1 MPDGIFTKF
10 INAITN
16 FFTGKT
22 ESTTQ
27 SHNNSKAPIFK
38 GSKKTSN
45 ANEISMMRDISDT
58 QIMRSNYISLKK
70 NPKYALKEGDTISV
84 IAKKFGVEE
93 LSILYANSL
102 TKETAKNLKIGQI
115 LKIPPTK
122 TVKNINNLNDVA
134 KSMGVSAD
142 FIAKLKK
149 AEDSANLKPNQ
160 FHNTAYKDD
169 AGVLTIGIGHV
180 VQKGEPQKLSNAQV
194 CSLLAK
200 DLLKVEENIEGT
212 IGPAKY
218 RSLPQP
224 MKEALLSLAFNK
236 GTDILNKIPG
246 LTYTLKTGKYEAA
259 INKFLYNKSTATG
272 LEMSGL
278 NKRRIFEISI
288 ACKMYKGKIPQSN
301 INTAQQLYNRGVQLL
316 REECKKSGHKFEN
329 LIVGYNNDIKS
340 YMGNHIK
347 LITK

>member
-1 MPDGIFTKF
+1 MPDGILTKF
-10 INAITN
+10 INAITE

-22 ESTTQ
+22 EQPAKT
-27 SHNNSKAPIFK
+27 NRNGKASIFK
-38 GSKKTSN
+38 GTKHTKN
-45 ANEISMMRDISDT
+45 PHEISMMNDISDT
-58 QIMRSNYISLKK
+58 QITRNNYISYRK
-70 NPKYALKEGDTISV
+70 NPKYVLKEGDTISV

-93 LSILYANSL
+93 QSILYANSL

-122 TVKNINNLNDVA
+122 TVKNIRNLNDVA

-180 VQKGEPQKLSNAQV
+180 VKKGEPQKLSNAQV

-200 DLLKVEENIEGT
+200 DLLKVEENIEGI

-218 RSLPQP
+218 KRLPQP
-224 MKEALLSLAFNK
+224 MKEALLSLTFNK

-246 LTYTLKTGKYEAA
+246 LTYTLKVGKYEAA
-259 INKFLYNKSTATG
+259 INKFSFNKSTTTG

-301 INTAQQLYNRGVQLL
+301 INTAQQLYNRGIQLL
-316 REECKKSGHKFEN
+316 RAECKKSGHSFEN
-329 LIVGYNNDIKS
+329 LLVGYNNDVKS
-340 YMGNHIK
+340 YMGNRIK

>member
-22 ESTTQ
+22 ESSPK

-38 GSKKTSN
+38 GTKKNSN
-45 ANEISMMRDISDT
+45 SHEISMMRDISDA
-58 QIMRSNYISLKK
+58 QIMRNNYISLRR
-70 NPKYALKEGDTISV
+70 NPQYALKEGDTISV

-134 KSMGVSAD
+134 KSMGVSTD
-142 FIAKLKK
+142 FITKLKK

-224 MKEALLSLAFNK
+224 MKEALLSLTFNK

-246 LTYTLKTGKYEAA
+246 LTYTLKAGKYEAA
-259 INKFLYNKSTATG
+259 INKFLFNKSTTTG